1 MNSILSECAQGVSYE
16 EILMKSLS
24 DFKGPGKDSN
34 YASMELQAYDRLRR
48 DTIDQLIQT
57 RMVIIEE
64 QFADAR
70 GDDLAMREAE
80 AQRKR
85 QEMMERERKRVEF
98 VAERQQK
105 QVFVE

>member
-1 MNSILSECAQGVSYE
+1 
-16 EILMKSLS
+16 MKSLN